1 MAGKAGFENGG
12 KRAFESG
19 HWQEGRGDR
28 RQADIEESPPRRSRS
43 RILFAVIASDI
54 VAAEAA
60 ARMDANVMPRIVL
73 VLPLFLPLLA
83 AGQARAQDI
92 NSQLAHCMTMS
103 GAVERLSC
111 YDRVARQAVGAA
123 PQSPSAQAPQTQAPL
138 ARVEP
143 PADPSRGFGQEQLRK
158 SPAAEQAEQAERMTA
173 EIVDYQKDARD
184 HFTVVLQNGQ
194 VWRQMAGDTG
204 IAQFR
209 SGRTHQVTISRGVLG
224 SYDLRFND
232 RNLSFKVQRLR

>member
-1 MAGKAGFENGG
+1 ML
-12 KRAFESG
+12 
-19 HWQEGRGDR
+19 
-28 RQADIEESPPRRSRS
+28 
-43 RILFAVIASDI
+43 RII
-54 VAAEAA
+54 
-60 ARMDANVMPRIVL
+60 L
-73 VLPLFLPLLA
+73 VLPLFLLALA

-92 NSQLAHCMTMS
+92 NTQLAHCMTIS

-111 YDRVARQAVGAA
+111 YDRVAHQAAGAA
-123 PQSPSAQAPQTQAPL
+123 PQSPLAQAPQTPL
-138 ARVEP
+138 ARVQP

-173 EIVDYQKDARD
+173 EITDFQKDARD
-184 HFTVVLQNGQ
+184 HFTVALQNGQ

-204 IAQFR
+204 VAQFR